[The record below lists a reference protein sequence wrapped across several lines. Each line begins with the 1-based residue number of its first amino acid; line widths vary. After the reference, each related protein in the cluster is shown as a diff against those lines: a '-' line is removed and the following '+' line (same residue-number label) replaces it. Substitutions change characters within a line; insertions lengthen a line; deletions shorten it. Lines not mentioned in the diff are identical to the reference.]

1 MPCDY
6 VTFIYSHNNM
16 CSWTIIRI
24 LQIGGKRKMNTC
36 EIKGELRKEFEGKE
50 IGLNKHD
57 NVVGQLF
64 PLVFN
69 ICNLILVFF
78 FFSPELSDYSY
89 LFVFRSRKMNLCIV
103 LGRI

>member
-50 IGLNKHD
+50 IGLSKHD

-78 FFSPELSDYSY
+78 FSP
-89 LFVFRSRKMNLCIV
+89 
-103 LGRI
+103 